1 MDANTLLSSILG
13 CGIGDIN
20 YLFSGMDDK
29 LLCNTIDEIH
39 NEDMEMSAENLWTEC
54 IQLAAER
61 IFNTQADFIDSAF
74 NCIDSRI
81 FIKESL
87 SEYIESFPMK
97 KEQFE
102 KLVDCE
108 LEILEGY

>member
-1 MDANTLLSSILG
+1 MTLNICLQKWIQNLLTDA
-13 CGIGDIN
+13 
-20 YLFSGMDDK
+20 
-29 LLCNTIDEIH
+29 IDEIH
-39 NEDMEMSAENLWTEC
+39 NNDMEMSAENLWTEC
-54 IQLAAER
+54 IQFAAER

-74 NCIDSRI
+74 NCIDSHI
-81 FIKESL
+81 FIKKSL